1 VVASTDPRRP
11 PPLAVAAFT
20 GGDDVPSA
28 RFRVRQYVPSL
39 LAAGIE
45 VSEFPSRTGAYP
57 PPERARRAVWAVR
70 NLSWRL
76 VDLARARGASLS
88 LLQREFVSTTVT
100 FEPLTQRPRV
110 LDVDDAIWVYGGEG
124 FARRLARL
132 CDLVV
137 CGNGFLAEQFAR
149 WHGRVEVLPTA
160 VDTERFRPAL
170 DSSRADAPVIGW
182 SGTASTLSYLH
193 AIEQPLGEVLRRN
206 PRATLRVVCDRPPDL
221 PSLRGRVAFV
231 RWSPEVEVRSIQDMT
246 VGLMPLDDSVA
257 ARGKCSLKML
267 LYMACGVP
275 VVVSPIGANR
285 DVLSRGEVGFGALS
299 ADDWV
304 DALDLIL
311 RAPERAREIG
321 ARGRAVV
328 EEHFSVQA
336 LAPRLATLLR
346 GVAG

>member
-1 VVASTDPRRP
+1 
-11 PPLAVAAFT
+11 
-20 GGDDVPSA
+20 
-28 RFRVRQYVPSL
+28 
-39 LAAGIE
+39 
-45 VSEFPSRTGAYP
+45 
-57 PPERARRAVWAVR
+57 
-70 NLSWRL
+70 
-76 VDLARARGASLS
+76 
-88 LLQREFVSTTVT
+88 
-100 FEPLTQRPRV
+100 V
-110 LDVDDAIWVYGGEG
+110 LDVDDAIWLYGGEA
-124 FARRLARL
+124 FARRLAGL
-132 CDLVV
+132 CDVV
-137 CGNGFLAEQFAR
+137 ACGNAFLAEWFAR
-149 WHGRVEVLPTA
+149 SHPRVELLPTA
-160 VDTERFRPAL
+160 VDTARFVPAPAL
-170 DSSRADAPVIGW
+170 AAEDAPVIGW
-182 SGTASTLSYLH
+182 SGSASTLPYLH

>member
-1 VVASTDPRRP
+1 
-11 PPLAVAAFT
+11 
-20 GGDDVPSA
+20 
-28 RFRVRQYVPSL
+28 
-39 LAAGIE
+39 
-45 VSEFPSRTGAYP
+45 
-57 PPERARRAVWAVR
+57 
-70 NLSWRL
+70 
-76 VDLARARGASLS
+76 
-88 LLQREFVSTTVT
+88 
-100 FEPLTQRPRV
+100 
-110 LDVDDAIWVYGGEG
+110 
-124 FARRLARL
+124 
-132 CDLVV
+132 
-137 CGNGFLAEQFAR
+137 
-149 WHGRVEVLPTA
+149 LP
-160 VDTERFRPAL
+160 
-170 DSSRADAPVIGW
+170 
-182 SGTASTLSYLH
+182 YLH